1 VNYAPSKKITK
12 KASKTDAQRNKP
24 AYLKN
29 RPSLINQAIRIL
41 LHKPELGKIIDLNNQ
56 FKHLDQ
62 KGVNVLREIIQ
73 LIHAKD
79 SIKLAT
85 IIEHFQDQKLQRY
98 LSQLAMDEGLIN
110 KSEMLSEFNDI
121 TQRLNIQDL
130 RKELTIL
137 IERAKNKS
145 LNDQDARRLKELSKN
160 IK

>member
-1 VNYAPSKKITK
+1 
-12 KASKTDAQRNKP
+12 
-24 AYLKN
+24 
-29 RPSLINQAIRIL
+29 
-41 LHKPELGKIIDLNNQ
+41 
-56 FKHLDQ
+56 
-62 KGVNVLREIIQ
+62 
-73 LIHAKD
+73 
-79 SIKLAT
+79 
-85 IIEHFQDQKLQRY
+85 
-98 LSQLAMDEGLIN
+98 MDEGLIN